1 MFFCRRVLRV
11 FVPMAVL
18 SATLLVSRA
27 VADEALDK
35 AFEALST
42 YEWGSDRSAL
52 LVIDNAVAASH
63 GDAAVAKSIE
73 SRLVERL
80 TSKPSPAAQDYICRQ
95 LSLVGTAASV
105 PALADLLPDEK
116 LSHMARYALERIPDD
131 AATAAL
137 RAALPK
143 VDGNLKVGVIHSLG
157 VRRDA
162 ASTESLSA
170 LLNDK
175 NETIVAAAAAALG
188 NIGTSEAARTLG
200 DFQTKAS
207 ESLKL
212 AAADAYLVCAE
223 RLLADGKKLEAMA
236 IYRSLAGSDQPQHI
250 RLAATRGMLAVA
262 QQK

>member
-1 MFFCRRVLRV
+1 VSSCKRGLGI
-11 FVPMAVL
+11 FVPLVIM
-18 SATLLVSRA
+18 SAALWVSRA
-27 VADEALDK
+27 AADEALDK
-35 AFEALST
+35 AFEALRT

-52 LVIDNAVAASH
+52 QVIDNAVAAAH

-73 SRLVERL
+73 SRLAERL

-131 AATAAL
+131 AAVAAL

-162 ASTESLSA
+162 ASTDALSG
-170 LLNDK
+170 LLTDK
-175 NETIVAAAAAALG
+175 NETIVAASAGALG

-200 DFQTKAS
+200 EFQAKAS

-212 AAADAYLVCAE
+212 AAADAYLACAE

-250 RLAATRGMLAVA
+250 RLAATRGLLAVA